1 MVIHLSPWQSAPW
14 PEQVDCIITDPPY
27 SERTHSGNNGGR
39 REKRDPSYATGNAPI
54 RQIDYSS
61 LSPADVHEW
70 AAAWAPRVRYWM
82 AVMCDHTLIPH
93 WSAAMTK
100 AGLYSFPPVAC
111 VISGMTCRLTGDG
124 PSSWAV
130 YLMVGR
136 TPAALLEDFGR
147 FNDKGKPVRGW
158 GTLPGGYW
166 VGQERPDEL
175 GDRRIGG
182 KPLPLMQQIIRDYS
196 RPGMLVADPCAGHGT
211 TLVAAKGAGR
221 LVWGA
226 ERDPAAHRAACDRLD
241 AVQVPTL
248 IPPDRSLQSN
258 LL

>member
-1 MVIHLSPWQSAPW
+1 VVIHLSPWQTAPW

-39 REKRDPSYATGNAPI
+39 REKRDASRDKAGSAPI

-61 LSPADVHEW
+61 LTPADVHEW

-93 WSAAMTK
+93 WSAAMTA
-100 AGLYSFPPVAC
+100 AGLYAFAPVPC
-111 VISGMTCRLTGDG
+111 TIVGMTCRLAGDG

-136 TPAALLEDFGR
+136 TKRAA
-147 FNDKGKPVRGW
+147 KW

-166 VGQERPDEL
+166 SSQSNEW
-175 GDRRIGG
+175 GDRGYFQPGKGARIGG

-226 ERDPAAHRAACDRLD
+226 ECDPAAHRAACERLD
-241 AVQVPTL
+241 AVQVPML
-248 IPPDRSLQSN
+248 IPPDRSRQSN